1 MRGDRYELKAA
12 HDTRIMWLLG
22 YLQVS
27 TVRESR
33 GAFLPPPGGVTDLR
47 SVTLNFSLRGWTA
60 LSKARVNQLFR
71 ALARKRA
78 HRPYTPRSYD
88 PHSCR

>member
-1 MRGDRYELKAA
+1 VRGDRYELNAA

-33 GAFLPPPGGVTDLR
+33 GAFLPPPGGVTDLP
-47 SVTLNFSLRGWTA
+47 SVTLNFSWPDAKGREGGDFCCGEGKSAW
-60 LSKARVNQLFR
+60 RR
-71 ALARKRA
+71 A
-78 HRPYTPRSYD
+78 S
-88 PHSCR
+88 

>member
-47 SVTLNFSLRGWTA
+47 SVTLNFSLFLLYSPSGGGGDLA
-60 LSKARVNQLFR
+60 LFKSFR
-71 ALARKRA
+71 SSCL
-78 HRPYTPRSYD
+78 HTPA
-88 PHSCR
+88 